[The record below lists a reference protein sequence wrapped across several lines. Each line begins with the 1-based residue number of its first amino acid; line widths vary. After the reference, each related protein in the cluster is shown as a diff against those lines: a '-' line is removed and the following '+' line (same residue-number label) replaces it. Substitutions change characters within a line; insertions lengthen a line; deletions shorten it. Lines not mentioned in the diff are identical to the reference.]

1 MASKQE
7 KKDAELKAA
16 AKEAEVKEA
25 KEAEAKKKSAIVDV
39 VRGALARSLV
49 GELLGTDCSD
59 CSTVFS
65 HSRFGALR

>member
-25 KEAEAKKKSAIVDV
+25 KEAEAKKKAAVIDV
-39 VRGALARSLV
+39 VRGALSHRSLLP
-49 GELLGTDCSD
+49 GDTFWNNL
-59 CSTVFS
+59 F
-65 HSRFGALR
+65 